1 MSLINIIIIAF
12 VAFISVYAIVDRICR
27 CVEDTARSKAV
38 ATISANGV
46 GAADKVIDEIIRCS
60 NK

>member
-12 VAFISVYAIVDRICR
+12 VAFISVYAIIDRICR

-38 ATISANGV
+38 TTIAANGV
-46 GAADKVIDEIIRCS
+46 GTADKIIDEIIRCS
-60 NK
+60 HK

>member
-27 CVEDTARSKAV
+27 CIEDTARSKVIASI
-38 ATISANGV
+38 AASGV
-46 GAADKVIDEIIRCS
+46 GPADMVLNEIMKCS

>member
-12 VAFISVYAIVDRICR
+12 VAFISVYAIIDRICR

-38 ATISANGV
+38 TTIAANGV